1 MVKLKQ
7 NNKSNKIIVRPYVR
21 PLPAYLFGKKFFMD
35 YLMVLYIDPGTGGML
50 FTILFGIFGVAVFSI
65 RALMLKL
72 KYRVSGG
79 KSAKLNDQKIPIAI
93 FTDHKRYWNVFE
105 PLLDE
110 FEKRK
115 QKVTYLTCSKDDPFF
130 DKKYEYITGEFIGEG
145 NKAFSKLNLLNASV
159 VVSSTPSLDVFQW
172 KRSKN
177 VDFYIH
183 VQHGANDISMYRMFG
198 TDHFDALPLSGE
210 YQVEEIR
217 KLEKMRGIPEREAP
231 LCGIPY
237 MDAMKK
243 RLEEAGPV
251 PEHDRT
257 VLMAPSWGKSG
268 ILSRFGEKL
277 IDALIDTGYKIIV
290 RPHPQSYSSEKEML
304 DNLMSKYNGNPK
316 VIWNRDNDNFEV
328 LRQADILISDFS
340 GIIFD
345 FTLVFDKPLIYT
357 DTKYDISPY
366 DASWIEETPW
376 TFKTLPELGLEL
388 NEENVGN
395 IKELI
400 DKCIED
406 PSFGKGR
413 DKARSETWVPMGNGA
428 VLTVDFIMQKYK
440 EVTKK
445 KSEEAAAKNKEVK
458 PSKKKLALP
467 GSKA

>member
-1 MVKLKQ
+1 
-7 NNKSNKIIVRPYVR
+7 
-21 PLPAYLFGKKFFMD
+21 MD
-35 YLMVLYIDPGTGGML
+35 FLSVLYIDPGTGGML
-50 FTILFGIFGVAVFSI
+50 FSILFGIFGVAVFSF
-65 RALMLKL
+65 RALFLKM
-72 KYRVSGG
+72 KYRTGID
-79 KSAKLNDQKIPIAI
+79 KNARIYNEKIPIAI

-115 QKVTYLTCSKDDPFF
+115 QNVVYLTCSKDDPVFN
-130 DKKYEYITGEFIGEG
+130 KKYEYIKGEFIGEG

-159 VVSSTPSLDVFQW
+159 VVSTTPSLDVFQW

-183 VQHGANDISMYRMFG
+183 VQHGANDISMYRMYG

-210 YQVEEIR
+210 YQIKEIR
-217 KLEKMRGIPEREAP
+217 LLEEMRGIPPRETP

-243 RLEEAGPV
+243 RLEEVGPI
-251 PEHDRT
+251 PEHNRT

-277 IDALIDTGYKIIV
+277 IDALIETGYKIII
-290 RPHPQSYSSEKEML
+290 RPHPQSFASEKDML
-304 DNLMSKYNGNPK
+304 DKLMSKYTDESK
-316 VIWNRDNDNFEV
+316 VVWNRDNDNFEV
-328 LRQADILISDFS
+328 LRQSDVLISDFS

-357 DTKYDISPY
+357 DTNYDICPY
-366 DASWIEETPW
+366 DADWIDETPW
-376 TFKTLPELGLEL
+376 TFRILPELGLEL
-388 NEENVGN
+388 NEDNMDN

-406 PSFGKGR
+406 PSFKKGR
-413 DKARSETWVPMGNGA
+413 DKARAETWVPMGNGA
-428 VLTVDFIMQKYK
+428 KLTVDFIMKKYD
-440 EVTKK
+440 EVVKK
-445 KSEEAAAKNKEVK
+445 AAEEKAVPKQDKRK
-458 PSKKKLALP
+458 SKKNALKRKE
-467 GSKA
+467 SQK

>member
-1 MVKLKQ
+1 MVCL
-7 NNKSNKIIVRPYVR
+7 V
-21 PLPAYLFGKKFFMD
+21 
-35 YLMVLYIDPGTGGML
+35 VLYIDPGTGGML
-50 FTILFGIFGVAVFSI
+50 FSILFGIFGVAVFSF
-65 RALMLKL
+65 RALLLKM
-72 KYRVSGG
+72 KYRTSND
-79 KSAKLNDQKIPIAI
+79 KNAKIYDQKIPIAI

-115 QKVTYLTCSKDDPFF
+115 QNVAYLTCSKDDPVF
-130 DKKYEYITGEFIGEG
+130 DKKYEYIKGEFLGEG
-145 NKAFSKLNLLNASV
+145 NKAFSRLNLLNASI
-159 VVSSTPSLDVFQW
+159 VVSSTPSLGVFQW
-172 KRSKN
+172 KRSNN

-183 VQHGANDISMYRMFG
+183 VQHGANDISMYRMYG

-210 YQVEEIR
+210 YQIEEIR
-217 KLEKMRGIPEREAP
+217 QLEDMRGIAHRETP

-243 RLEEAGPV
+243 RLKEAGPV
-251 PEHDRT
+251 PEHERT

-290 RPHPQSYSSEKEML
+290 RPHPQSYASEKEML
-304 DNLMSKYNGNPK
+304 DKLMSKYTDESK

-328 LRQADILISDFS
+328 LRQSDILISDFS

-357 DTKYDISPY
+357 DTKYDIRPY
-366 DASWIEETPW
+366 DADWIEETPW
-376 TFKTLPELGLEL
+376 TFRILPKLGLEL

-400 DKCIED
+400 DKCIND
-406 PSFGKGR
+406 PSFSKGR

-428 VLTVDFIMQKYK
+428 ELTVDYILKKYN
-440 EVTKK
+440 EVISKKQIETEQTNTKQAKKSLSFKK
-445 KSEEAAAKNKEVK
+445 KTSTE
-458 PSKKKLALP
+458 
-467 GSKA
+467 

>member
-1 MVKLKQ
+1 M
-7 NNKSNKIIVRPYVR
+7 
-21 PLPAYLFGKKFFMD
+21 
-35 YLMVLYIDPGTGGML
+35 
-50 FTILFGIFGVAVFSI
+50 
-65 RALMLKL
+65 
-72 KYRVSGG
+72 KYRTSND
-79 KSAKLNDQKIPIAI
+79 KNAKIYDQKIPIAI

-115 QKVTYLTCSKDDPFF
+115 QNVAYLTCSKDDPVF
-130 DKKYEYITGEFIGEG
+130 DKKYEYIKGEFLGEG
-145 NKAFSKLNLLNASV
+145 NKAFSRLNLLNASI
-159 VVSSTPSLDVFQW
+159 VVSSTPSLGVFQW
-172 KRSKN
+172 KRSNN

-183 VQHGANDISMYRMFG
+183 VQHGANDISMYRMYG

-210 YQVEEIR
+210 YQIEEIR
-217 KLEKMRGIPEREAP
+217 QLEDMRGIAHRETP

-243 RLEEAGPV
+243 RLKEAGPV
-251 PEHDRT
+251 PEHERT

-290 RPHPQSYSSEKEML
+290 RPHPQSYASEKEML
-304 DNLMSKYNGNPK
+304 DKLMSKYTDESK

-328 LRQADILISDFS
+328 LRQSDILISDFS

-357 DTKYDISPY
+357 DTKYDIRPY
-366 DASWIEETPW
+366 DADWIEETPW
-376 TFKTLPELGLEL
+376 TFRILPKLGLEL

-400 DKCIED
+400 DKCIND
-406 PSFGKGR
+406 PSFSKGR

-428 VLTVDFIMQKYK
+428 ELTVDYILKK
-440 EVTKK
+440 HNEVISKKQIETEQTNTKQAKKSLSFKK
-445 KSEEAAAKNKEVK
+445 KTSTE
-458 PSKKKLALP
+458 
-467 GSKA
+467 

>member
-1 MVKLKQ
+1 M
-7 NNKSNKIIVRPYVR
+7 
-21 PLPAYLFGKKFFMD
+21 AYSFC
-35 YLMVLYIDPGTGGML
+35 LYIDPGTGGML
-50 FTILFGIFGVAVFSI
+50 FTILFGIFGVAVFTL
-65 RALMLKL
+65 RALMIRI
-72 KYRVSGG
+72 KYRISGG
-79 KSAKLNDQKIPIAI
+79 KSAKINDKKIPIAI

-115 QKVTYLTCSKDDPFF
+115 QEVIYMTCSEDDPAFN
-130 DKKYEYITGEFIGEG
+130 KHYEYITCEFIGEG

-159 VVSSTPSLDVFQW
+159 VVSSTPSLGVFQW

-177 VDFYIH
+177 VDYYIH

-198 TDHFDALPLSGE
+198 TDHFDGLPLSGE
-210 YQVEEIR
+210 YQVKQIR
-217 KLEKMRGIPEREAP
+217 QLEQMRGIPEREAP

-243 RLEEAGPV
+243 RLDAAGPV
-251 PEHDRT
+251 PPHERT

-277 IDALIDTGYKIIV
+277 IDALISTGYKIIV
-290 RPHPQSYSSEKEML
+290 RPHPQSYASEKEML
-304 DNLMSKYNGNPK
+304 NKLMSKYTDESK

-357 DTKYDISPY
+357 DTNYDTSPY
-366 DASWIEETPW
+366 DVSWINETPW
-376 TFKTLPELGLEL
+376 TFKILPELGLEL
-388 NEENVGN
+388 NEGNVDR

-400 DKCIED
+400 DRCIDD
-406 PSFGKGR
+406 PTFRKGR
-413 DKARSETWVPMGNGA
+413 DKARAETWIPMGNGA
-428 VLTVDFIMQKYK
+428 ELTVDFIIKKYNDVVAK
-440 EVTKK
+440 Q
-445 KSEEAAAKNKEVK
+445 KSEKLKMKENNKKTGKAKRRLSIK
-458 PSKKKLALP
+458 
-467 GSKA
+467 